1 MRAPFSTRLRV
12 YYQHTDAGGVVYH
25 ANYLSFMEAA
35 RMELLAALG
44 IDVRKLA
51 AEETALFMVYSI
63 NIQYH
68 RPALVNDLLTVT
80 ADVAKIGRVRM
91 EFDQRVLRDEEELV
105 TARVLAVCVHPRTLK
120 PIAVPAPLCGKLGD
134 ISREPPPA

>member
-1 MRAPFSTRLRV
+1 LRAPFSTRLRV

>member
-35 RMELLAALG
+35 RMELLAELG

-91 EFDQRVLRDEEELV
+91 EFDQRVLRGEEELV